1 MHFKLFLNISRLFK
15 KLSSLILIFL
25 IVASNLINSVL
36 ADAINNDIEGE
47 ANKLVEFVEENK
59 EKNIKNHQQNIQF
72 VTQKTQQLR
81 NQNNYKKSIDW
92 IAKNNQKLFAKQSQ
106 DLPTIDYNITENDA
120 NKDGL
125 GELLKN
131 YRFKADEIKKTSISH
146 YPLMIFIS
154 SSIPKESI
162 KDLIFQAKRAGAVLV
177 LNGFIG
183 SLKNTQ
189 EFFSNNFKDDP
200 AVIID
205 PRLFELFQVK
215 IVPTFVVMKDV
226 SQNCDNDKCQF
237 SPIHDRIAGNISL
250 QYALEEISKDSK
262 PDSLVFEFLRKIKGD
277 NEL

>member
-1 MHFKLFLNISRLFK
+1 VHFKLFLNISRLFK
-15 KLSSLILIFL
+15 KSLLLILIFL
-25 IVASNLINSVL
+25 MVPDFINSVL
-36 ADAINNDIEGE
+36 ASGINNDTENE
-47 ANKLVEFVEENK
+47 ANRLIEFVEENK
-59 EKNIKNHQQNIQF
+59 EKNIKNHHQNIEF
-72 VTQKTQQLR
+72 IVEKTKQVK

-92 IAKNNQKLFAKQSQ
+92 IAKNNHKLFAKQSQ
-106 DLPTIDYNITENDA
+106 KLPTIDYNLTENDA
-120 NKDGL
+120 KENGL

-131 YRFKADEIKKTSISH
+131 YRFKVDEVKKISISH

-154 SSIPKESI
+154 SSIPKESL
-162 KDLIFQAKRAGAVLV
+162 KDLMFQAKRAGAVLV

-189 EFFSNNFKDDP
+189 EFFSNNFKDDL

-215 IVPTFVVMKDV
+215 IVPTFIVMKDV

-250 QYALEEISKDSK
+250 QYALEEISRDSK

>member
-1 MHFKLFLNISRLFK
+1 MSFS
-15 KLSSLILIFL
+15 
-25 IVASNLINSVL
+25 VAM
-36 ADAINNDIEGE
+36 
-47 ANKLVEFVEENK
+47 
-59 EKNIKNHQQNIQF
+59 
-72 VTQKTQQLR
+72 R
-81 NQNNYKKSIDW
+81 
-92 IAKNNQKLFAKQSQ
+92 
-106 DLPTIDYNITENDA
+106 
-120 NKDGL
+120 
-125 GELLKN
+125 
-131 YRFKADEIKKTSISH
+131 
-146 YPLMIFIS
+146 
-154 SSIPKESI
+154 
-162 KDLIFQAKRAGAVLV
+162 VLV
-177 LNGFIG
+177 SYFTG

>member
-106 DLPTIDYNITENDA
+106 DIPTIDYNITENDD